1 MAERIYMIHKEE
13 AQSMPGFKTLKDRVI
28 VLLGANVAGHRLK
41 LFMIWNRGIPEEGI
55 VIIGDNSSM
64 HVIAPDDL
72 PVGQD
77 VDMEDSD
84 SDAPDPSADLGAP
97 ILPQGLKP
105 EQELQLWNEID
116 AACSSFLSIGS
127 QPQVIPVGGVWF
139 RPYLSICA
147 APHHTQLAGN
157 HKEPCPTSVFRCFE
171 KPDLEVCSQQPGRV
185 VTNALEELCLMIM
198 GTLPKSQKT
207 NEKDNTKRFLFHYSK
222 TRKLGNSNV
231 SSVVHPL
238 LQLVPQLYER
248 RMKRFKVDE
257 EFQGPIARQSRRYF
271 LFRPRNGRRDCEGFK
286 VKNASILGLDLFTQ
300 VVRSSDCDAII
311 IIIDFVDID
320 LYHYVVHVVY
330 DPNED
335 TEWNEILRDFGILPP
350 KEEPKD
356 EIEEMVLHLQK
367 EAMVKPYEKMTL
379 AQLKE
384 AEDEFDDEDMRAIET
399 YREKRL
405 QEWKALKKKQKFGEL
420 REISGNQYVNE
431 VTNADK
437 DVWVIIHLYRSS
449 IPTCLLVNQHL
460 SLLARKFP
468 ETKFVK
474 AIVNSCIQHYHDNCL
489 PTIFVYKNGQIEGK
503 FIGIIECGGINL
515 KLEELEWKL
524 AEVGAI
530 QTDLEENPKKG
541 IVDVMVSSIRNTS
554 IYDDTNNSSSDNDD
568 TK

>member
-1 MAERIYMIHKEE
+1 MNGIWKKKLK
-13 AQSMPGFKTLKDRVI
+13 GFLHDFKGFAKHEGVAKTNKAVVETTDIFNL
-28 VLLGANVAGHRLK
+28 
-41 LFMIWNRGIPEEGI
+41 
-55 VIIGDNSSM
+55 
-64 HVIAPDDL
+64 
-72 PVGQD
+72 D
-77 VDMEDSD
+77 VDEGDFEELL
-84 SDAPDPSADLGAP
+84 DLGP
-97 ILPQGLKP
+97 KELTNEEVLEL
-105 EQELQLWNEID
+105 EQTP
-116 AACSSFLSIGS
+116 CSDV
-127 QPQVIPVGGVWF
+127 VIP
-139 RPYLSICA
+139 
-147 APHHTQLAGN
+147 
-157 HKEPCPTSVFRCFE
+157 
-171 KPDLEVCSQQPGRV
+171 DLWLKKLELREAS
-185 VTNALEELCLMIM
+185 NALEELCFTIM
-198 GTLPKSQKT
+198 GTLPKPQKT
-207 NEKDNTKRFLFHYSK
+207 DEKVNNKRFLFHYSK
-222 TRKLGNSNV
+222 TGKLGNSNV
-231 SSVVHPL
+231 V
-238 LQLVPQLYER
+238 
-248 RMKRFKVDE
+248 
-257 EFQGPIARQSRRYF
+257 
-271 LFRPRNGRRDCEGFK
+271 
-286 VKNASILGLDLFTQ
+286 
-300 VVRSSDCDAII
+300 
-311 IIIDFVDID
+311 
-320 LYHYVVHVVY
+320 

-356 EIEEMVLHLQK
+356 EIEEMVLRLQK

-420 REISGNQYVNE
+420 IEISGNQYVNE

-449 IPTCLLVNQHL
+449 IPMCLLVNQHL
-460 SLLARKFP
+460 GLLARKFP

-474 AIVNSCIQHYHDNCL
+474 AIVDSCIQHYHDNCL

-541 IVDVMVSSIRNTS
+541 IIDVMVSSIRNTS
-554 IYDDTNNSSSDNDD
+554 IYDDNDSSNSDDDD

>member
-1 MAERIYMIHKEE
+1 MHSSGYVAVVVITDFLDIDLTIISCTSTLYLCDHVSISLFGKNIKCLPHDPGSPWPRLRVAWQHSGAGRGASRYVEVRRGASEALVPSPSGWAVETAAPAAGCPRLRGGCGVRRPSPGPGDGGARKSRLTIMQCMKTFLYTVVRNRKGNEE
-13 AQSMPGFKTLKDRVI
+13 
-28 VLLGANVAGHRLK
+28 
-41 LFMIWNRGIPEEGI
+41 
-55 VIIGDNSSM
+55 NSSM
-64 HVIAPDDL
+64 YDHI
-72 PVGQD
+72 
-77 VDMEDSD
+77 
-84 SDAPDPSADLGAP
+84 
-97 ILPQGLKP
+97 KK
-105 EQELQLWNEID
+105 NEILRNKVTK
-116 AACSSFLSIGS
+116 AA
-127 QPQVIPVGGVWF
+127 
-139 RPYLSICA
+139 
-147 APHHTQLAGN
+147 N
-157 HKEPCPTSVFRCFE
+157 
-171 KPDLEVCSQQPGRV
+171 
-185 VTNALEELCLMIM
+185 
-198 GTLPKSQKT
+198 
-207 NEKDNTKRFLFHYSK
+207 
-222 TRKLGNSNV
+222 
-231 SSVVHPL
+231 
-238 LQLVPQLYER
+238 
-248 RMKRFKVDE
+248 
-257 EFQGPIARQSRRYF
+257 
-271 LFRPRNGRRDCEGFK
+271 
-286 VKNASILGLDLFTQ
+286 
-300 VVRSSDCDAII
+300 
-311 IIIDFVDID
+311 D
-320 LYHYVVHVVY
+320 LYTEHYKTLLKEIKED

-356 EIEEMVLHLQK
+356 EIEEMVLRLQK

-449 IPTCLLVNQHL
+449 IPMCLLVNQHL

-554 IYDDTNNSSSDNDD
+554 IYDDTNSSNSDDDD

>member
-1 MAERIYMIHKEE
+1 MGSTLRT
-13 AQSMPGFKTLKDRVI
+13 STLKSSLPRILLLLHEDRT
-28 VLLGANVAGHRLK
+28 
-41 LFMIWNRGIPEEGI
+41 
-55 VIIGDNSSM
+55 
-64 HVIAPDDL
+64 
-72 PVGQD
+72 
-77 VDMEDSD
+77 
-84 SDAPDPSADLGAP
+84 
-97 ILPQGLKP
+97 QGLKGAGGTETTRDFGGGGGKGGRNAGTSIMNERGAAWDKCPSP
-105 EQELQLWNEID
+105 EIANPRAGRHLYVRIHGD
-116 AACSSFLSIGS
+116 KFSRTSSRNQSKVTKHTREQGTMSMNQQKQTCRDFS
-127 QPQVIPVGGVWF
+127 
-139 RPYLSICA
+139 YL
-147 APHHTQLAGN
+147 N
-157 HKEPCPTSVFRCFE
+157 
-171 KPDLEVCSQQPGRV
+171 D
-185 VTNALEELCLMIM
+185 
-198 GTLPKSQKT
+198 QK
-207 NEKDNTKRFLFHYSK
+207 
-222 TRKLGNSNV
+222 
-231 SSVVHPL
+231 
-238 LQLVPQLYER
+238 Q
-248 RMKRFKVDE
+248 
-257 EFQGPIARQSRRYF
+257 
-271 LFRPRNGRRDCEGFK
+271 
-286 VKNASILGLDLFTQ
+286 
-300 VVRSSDCDAII
+300 
-311 IIIDFVDID
+311 
-320 LYHYVVHVVY
+320 

-356 EIEEMVLHLQK
+356 EIEEMVLRLQK

-384 AEDEFDDEDMRAIET
+384 AEDEFDDEDMRAIEI

-431 VTNADK
+431 VTNAEK

-449 IPTCLLVNQHL
+449 IPMCSLVNQHL

-530 QTDLEENPKKG
+530 QTDLEENPKKV

-554 IYDDTNNSSSDNDD
+554 IYDDTYSSNSDNDD